1 MVHESKGEYWDG
13 VEPLRVGTGSTPSLT
28 SPDHLRVPRRSERHL
43 PARWAPH
50 EPPDCGLRI
59 ADCVLRHGSCPVSR
73 SERNRELSMNL
84 VASGVSRI
92 TSPQREPS
100 PREIRADSRRL
111 LRFMVPM
118 RGERPWRLPRLAVAH

>member
-1 MVHESKGEYWDG
+1 MV
-13 VEPLRVGTGSTPSLT
+13 LIRFT
-28 SPDHLRVPRRSERHL
+28 L
-43 PARWAPH
+43 PMNLLIA
-50 EPPDCGLRI
+50 DCGLRI
-59 ADCVLRHGSCPVSR
+59 ADCVLRHGSWPVSR

-118 RGERPWRLPRLAVAH
+118 RGERPWRLPRLAVAHPTSEHGLTNR